1 MKNLEWIL
9 LILVL
14 FESSFKIYG
23 QNNVVME
30 KVGVQ
35 LYSLRQQMKEDV
47 SGTLEKISSWGIT
60 NLEEGNGGTHGRS
73 MEEYQRL
80 LAKNDLSMVSVSG
93 SYEDFRDT
101 PESIVAKAKAYGAKY
116 AVCFWIPHND
126 TIFTINETERAIE
139 VFNTAGKKLQA
150 EGITLAYHPH
160 GYEFRAYE
168 DGLLMDYMIEK
179 ADHFV
184 FEMDVYWF
192 AHAGE
197 NPLEW
202 LRKYPEKFKL
212 MHLKDCRKGVQGNK
226 NGRSDVETNVVLGAG
241 QIDIAG
247 ILKEVQK
254 MDVDYLFIE
263 DESSRSAEQIPQS
276 LEFLMKNLD

>member
-1 MKNLEWIL
+1 MKNLGWIL
-9 LILVL
+9 LISVL

-35 LYSLRQQMKEDV
+35 LYSLRHQMKEDV
-47 SGTLEKISSWGIT
+47 PGTLEKISSWGIT
-60 NLEEGNGGTHGRS
+60 NLEEGNGGTHSRS